1 MSKGHQARTISRRG
15 ALKGAALAAAGG
27 FVVSP
32 RARAEDENW
41 KVEKDRI
48 KQSVVS
54 WCFNM
59 DGKGIKVPELAE
71 ASAKMGLK
79 SVELCDPKFWPEL
92 KKLGLTCAIAS
103 SHGFVK
109 GFNLAANHDECIE
122 KTTKS
127 IDACADF
134 GCPSVICFS
143 GMKTL
148 DADGHVVEDKRLF
161 KDGSAE
167 KMKKIVSEISD
178 ENGLKT
184 TVEGLKKIV
193 GYAEKKKVTLCL
205 EVLNSRVA
213 EPMRG
218 HPGYQADK
226 IEWGVAVCEKI
237 GSPYMKLLFD
247 IYHIQIMEGD
257 VIVRIK
263 KYKDYI
269 GHYHTAGV
277 PGRAEIDDTQEINYP
292 PIIRTII
299 ETGYKGFLGQEFIP
313 RNKDMIASLRQ
324 GVRVCDV

>member
-1 MSKGHQARTISRRG
+1 MSSHKSHARLSRRTM
-15 ALKGAALAAAGG
+15 LKGSVAAAAGAAMLN
-27 FVVSP
+27 P
-32 RARAEDENW
+32 RVRADEIDPNW
-41 KVEKDRI
+41 KIEKGRI

-54 WCFNM
+54 WCFNPM
-59 DGKGIKVPELAE
+59 KVEDLAD

-79 SVELCDPKFWPEL
+79 SVELCDPKFWPAL
-92 KKLGLTCAIAS
+92 KALGLTCAIAG

-109 GFNLAANHDECIE
+109 GFNHPENHDECVA
-122 KTTKS
+122 KVLKS
-127 IDACADF
+127 IDASADF

-148 DADGHVVEDKRLF
+148 NTAGHVVEDKRLF
-161 KDGSAE
+161 KEGMTE
-167 KMKKIVSEISD
+167 KIVSEISD
-178 ENGLKT
+178 EDGMKNTINGLKK
-184 TVEGLKKIV
+184 VV
-193 GYAEKKKVTLCL
+193 GAAEKKKVTLCI

-213 EPMRG
+213 ETMKG

-226 IEWGVAVCEKI
+226 LEWAVQVCDKI
-237 GSPYMKLLFD
+237 GSPNMKILFD

-277 PGRAEIDDTQEINYP
+277 PGRCELDDTQEINYP
-292 PIIRTII
+292 PIIRAII
-299 ETGYKGFLGQEFIP
+299 DTGYTGFLGQEFIP
-313 RNKDMIASLRQ
+313 RNKDVIASLRQ